1 MGGTSI
7 SNAVLKQNGQLVE
20 VEKQR
25 ECRGGRPGQG
35 RVGGTVMSVAQQD
48 GRGVGTSSEQVVVLN
63 LGDEQYGVDIG
74 RVQEII
80 RPQVITRVPHT
91 PAFVEG
97 IINLRGRVIPVIDLC
112 ARFGLPRREQ
122 TKETRIAVSDVAGV
136 TVGLVVDGVSEVL
149 RIDRACIEPP
159 SPIVAGVDSS
169 FIRGIAKLDGRL
181 VILLEVDRILSR
193 EEHGALASERQ

>member
-1 MGGTSI
+1 
-7 SNAVLKQNGQLVE
+7 
-20 VEKQR
+20 
-25 ECRGGRPGQG
+25 
-35 RVGGTVMSVAQQD
+35 MSVAQQD